1 MYILGHG
8 YIQLAFNDQKRAKN
22 GQKKAYQNEIVYFE
36 AKYDFQV
43 PKTLNLLIRTVCYL
57 KEWTIYVSLTIVR
70 LFKHPKAKEWTKEEL
85 KKLKI
90 AYFEV
95 NYNFNSKK
103 SSLRMKKI
111 AIFDIFSVF
120 L

>member
-1 MYILGHG
+1 MPKIHSLVVKNHLLPKRVIHLYILGHG

-57 KEWTIYVSLTIVR
+57 KE
-70 LFKHPKAKEWTKEEL
+70 
-85 KKLKI
+85 
-90 AYFEV
+90 
-95 NYNFNSKK
+95 
-103 SSLRMKKI
+103 
-111 AIFDIFSVF
+111 
-120 L
+120 